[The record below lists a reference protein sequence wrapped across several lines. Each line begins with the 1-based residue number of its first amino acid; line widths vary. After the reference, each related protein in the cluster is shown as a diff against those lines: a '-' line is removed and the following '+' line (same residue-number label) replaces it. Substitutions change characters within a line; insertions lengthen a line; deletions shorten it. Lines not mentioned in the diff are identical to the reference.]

1 MIECRRFRA
10 TGGRQRAAAAVAVP
24 CREVVVFPTLVAGL
38 GMDLLPNA
46 APRYIHSPL
55 IVESAPSVESATLP
69 LSLTGARPS
78 WRVAISRA
86 GGTDREP
93 EPALLLS
100 LTGRASRNVRFVFWS
115 RVPLH

>member
-86 GGTDREP
+86 GGTDRSQDP
-93 EPALLLS
+93 RCCS
-100 LTGRASRNVRFVFWS
+100 LTGWASSRNVRFLFWS